1 MIKDIRYSGFATAPS
16 DYDCP
21 DGQLAVSLGAI
32 VEDGALHP
40 IRKPSEVFTLE
51 DGHTVLALHDGRYII
66 ADSTHKELSWT
77 TDGKTK
83 GQIGETDTPVTQ
95 VTSLGNTLIALTANG
110 PVYFLWSDGTYKTL
124 GSKIP
129 DVDISFGL
137 IGRPRLFSVSDESKS
152 TFTVSGFSIHENKIT
167 EEFTQADKE
176 TITNQ
181 IMAKV
186 NKFVAEQTVQK
197 GRFCFPFFVR
207 YALRLYDGSL
217 VLHSAPI
224 MMNPCTKG
232 GPAVFWTRTKG
243 KDNVYTSATCDIMLM
258 AASLDYRL
266 IDAAEPDGM
275 FGAKPVSQRLS
286 EWKDIVKSVDV
297 YISRPIYTYDQGG
310 YISNMGDTDNL
321 DSVFIGKLYAS
332 NGSIH
337 GTVYE
342 REEDKLIGP
351 YLSHDFLDY
360 YAEWDFSRIYAMY
373 FSANRTYPNTTFHLP
388 EFSEGKVRET
398 LQNTASFYKLCS
410 IPIEEL
416 TANKSKRTEIVVDDE
431 YLQSLTN
438 REVMT
443 DDYLTHDRITAED
456 AYVYN
461 NRLNLSGLSRKPF
474 RGFYAES
481 MFAWCDSTVSYDIDE
496 EKDYT
501 IYIQKSDGTY
511 YPSYKMRVLINEDGI
526 TESVS
531 ASYPNGSLGM
541 LQFLS
546 YETTIKG
553 EGGNDITIQKKRSHG
568 CYMFY
573 PNANAYKIVIYNGGK
588 AVYMADLTPHEFLNG
603 AYCLLDYDMVRENN
617 YSSVPIPPETI
628 IPEGT
633 IAFPFPMP
641 NKLYTSEVNNPFYF
655 PLSGINTV
663 GTGRIIGISS
673 AAKALSEGQFGQFP
687 LYAFTTEGVWA
698 MEVAADGTYSARQ
711 PISRDV
717 CTGRESITQM
727 NSSVLF
733 ATERGIMQIS
743 GSAVSCITDSIDAD
757 KPFSPASLPLLH
769 LISLD
774 ATNFKA
780 TPLRQFVKGC
790 SMVYDYTNQ
799 QVIVSNPAYEQAL
812 VLSLKSGQWAH
823 MGMKIDRAVPSHP
836 NALAMMKNTLVD
848 FSTRLDEKVN
858 VSLITRPFKLDAP
871 DIHKTIR
878 QIIQRGV
885 GNTGIQALYASN
897 DLQNWVSV
905 WACNGARMGAFSG
918 TPYKYFRMALSLK
931 AVADTSLSGFSVE
944 YLPKL
949 TDRLR

>member
-66 ADSTHKELSWT
+66 ADSARTQLSW
-77 TDGKTK
+77 KV
-83 GQIGETDTPVTQ
+83 GEKYKEFGSTDTPVTQ

-110 PVYFLWSDGTYKTL
+110 PVYFLWSDGAYKKL

-167 EEFTQADKE
+167 EEFTQKDKE

-197 GRFCFPFFVR
+197 GRFCLPFFVR
-207 YALRLYDGSL
+207 YAIRLYDGSL
-217 VLHSAPI
+217 VMHSAPI
-224 MMNPCTKG
+224 LMNPCTKG
-232 GPAVFWTRTKG
+232 GPAVFWTRAKG
-243 KDNVYTSATCDIMLM
+243 KDVVYTSATCDIMLM
-258 AASLDYRL
+258 AASLDYKL

-275 FGAKPVSQRLS
+275 FEAKPVSERLS
-286 EWKDIVKSVDV
+286 DWKDIVKSVDV
-297 YISRPIYTYDQGG
+297 YISRPMYTYDQGG

-342 REEDKLIGP
+342 RGEDKLIGP
-351 YLSHDFLDY
+351 YFSYDFLDY
-360 YAEWDFSRIYAMY
+360 YAEWDLSRIYAMY
-373 FSANRTYPNTTFHLP
+373 FSANREYPNTTFHLP
-388 EFSEGKVRET
+388 EFSDGKVRET

-410 IPIEEL
+410 IPVEEL
-416 TANKSKRTEIVVDDE
+416 TANKDKRTEIVVDDE

-443 DDYLTHDRITAED
+443 DNYLTHDRITAED
-456 AYVYN
+456 AHVYN
-461 NRLNLSGLSRKPF
+461 NRLNLSGLKRKPF

-481 MFAWCDSTVSYDIDE
+481 MFAWCDSTVSFSIDA

-501 IYIQKSDGTY
+501 ILIQKSTDGTF
-511 YPSYKMRVLINEDGI
+511 YPPYKMRVLINEDGI

-531 ASYPNGSLGM
+531 ASNPNGSLGM

-546 YETTIKG
+546 YETTIKE
-553 EGGNDITIQKKRSHG
+553 EGGKDITIMKKRSHG

-617 YSSVPIPPETI
+617 YSSVSIPSESITPG
-628 IPEGT
+628 GT
-633 IAFPFPMP
+633 IVFPFPMP

-687 LYAFTTEGVWA
+687 LYTFTTEGVWA

-727 NSSVLF
+727 DSSVLF

-743 GSAVSCITDSIDAD
+743 GSAVSCITDSIDTD

-774 ATNFKA
+774 AANFKA

-799 QVIVSNPAYEQAL
+799 QVIVSNPEYEQAL

-823 MGMKIDRAVPSHP
+823 MSIKIDRAVPSYP
-836 NALAMMKNTLVD
+836 NALAMIKNTLVD
-848 FSTRLDEKVN
+848 FSTRLDENVK

-918 TPYKYFRMALSLK
+918 TPYKYFRMALSLE
-931 AVADTSLSGFSVE
+931 AVSDTSLSGFSVE

>member
-40 IRKPSEVFTLE
+40 IRKPSELFTLE
-51 DGHTVLALHDGRYII
+51 DEGTVLALHDGRYII
-66 ADSTHKELSWT
+66 SDSARTKLSW
-77 TDGKTK
+77 KV
-83 GQIGETDTPVTQ
+83 GEKSVEFGSTDTPVTQ

-110 PVYFLWSDGTYKTL
+110 PVYFLWSDGVYKTL

-152 TFTVSGFSIHENKIT
+152 TFTVSGFSIKESDLAK
-167 EEFTQADKE
+167 EFKKEDKE

-197 GRFCFPFFVR
+197 GRFCLPFFVR

-217 VLHSAPI
+217 VMHSAPI
-224 MMNPCTKG
+224 LMNPCTKG
-232 GPAVFWTRTKG
+232 GPAVLWTRIKG
-243 KDNVYTSATCDIMLM
+243 KDSEYTSATCDIMLM
-258 AASLDYRL
+258 AATLDYKL

-275 FGAKPVSQRLS
+275 LEVKDVSERLS
-286 EWKDIVKSVDV
+286 DWKDIVKSVDV

-310 YISNMGDTDNL
+310 YISNMSDTDNL

-332 NGSIH
+332 NGNEEE
-337 GTVYE
+337 TTNK
-342 REEDKLIGP
+342 REEDKLIGK
-351 YLSHDFLDY
+351 YSSYGFLNY

-373 FSANRTYPNTTFHLP
+373 FSENRTYPNTTFHLP

-456 AYVYN
+456 AHVYN

-481 MFAWCDSTVSYDIDE
+481 MFAWCDSTVSFDIDE
-496 EKDYT
+496 KKDYT
-501 IYIQKSDGTY
+501 IFIQKSDGTY
-511 YPSYKMRVLINEDGI
+511 YPSYKMMVLINEDGI

-531 ASYPNGSLGM
+531 ASYPNGYLGM

-553 EGGNDITIQKKRSHG
+553 EGGKDITIMKKRSHG

-603 AYCLLDYDMVRENN
+603 AYCLLDYDMIRENN
-617 YSSVPIPPETI
+617 YSSVSIPPEPI

-633 IAFPFPMP
+633 IEFPFPMP

-698 MEVAADGTYSARQ
+698 MEVAANGTYSARQ

-727 NSSVLF
+727 DSSVLF

-769 LISLD
+769 LISQD

-780 TPLRQFVKGC
+780 TPLRQFVNGC

-799 QVIVSNPAYEQAL
+799 QVIVSNPEYDHAL

-823 MGMKIDRAVPSHP
+823 MAIKIDRAVPSYP
-836 NALAMMKNTLVD
+836 NALAMMENTLVD
-848 FSTRLDEKVN
+848 FSNRLDEEVQ

-918 TPYKYFRMALSLK
+918 TPYKYFRMALSLE
-931 AVADTSLSGFSVE
+931 ATADTSLSGFSVE

>member
-51 DGHTVLALHDGRYII
+51 NGHTVLALHDGRYII
-66 ADSTHKELSWT
+66 ADSARTQLSW
-77 TDGKTK
+77 K
-83 GQIGETDTPVTQ
+83 GGEKPVKFGSTDTPVTQ
-95 VTSLGNTLIALTANG
+95 VTSLGNTLVALTANG
-110 PVYFLWSDGTYKTL
+110 PVYFLWSDGAYKTL

-152 TFTVSGFSIHENKIT
+152 TFTVSGFSIKEDDLNKDFSEDIKRTIT
-167 EEFTQADKE
+167 E
-176 TITNQ
+176 Q

-186 NKFVAEQTVQK
+186 NRFLSEQSVQK
-197 GRFCFPFFVR
+197 GRFSLPFFVR

-217 VLHSAPI
+217 VMHSAPI
-224 MMNPCTKG
+224 LMNPCTKG
-232 GPAVFWTRTKG
+232 GPTVFLTGTKG
-243 KDNVYTSATCDIMLM
+243 SEEKYSEFICDIMLM
-258 AASLDYRL
+258 AATLDYQFL
-266 IDAAEPDGM
+266 QTNESKSLAN
-275 FGAKPVSQRLS
+275 
-286 EWKDIVKSVDV
+286 WKDIVKSVDV
-297 YISRPIYTYDQGG
+297 YISRPIYTYDQEG
-310 YISNMGDTDNL
+310 YISNVYDLDNV

-332 NGSIH
+332 NGNKEGVTTI
-337 GTVYE
+337 
-342 REEDKLIGP
+342 REEDKLLGTFDN
-351 YLSHDFLDY
+351 YDFLDY
-360 YAEWDFSRIYAMY
+360 YAEWKYKDIYKFY
-373 FSANRTYPNTTFHLP
+373 FSKDNHRTFHLP
-388 EFSEGKVRET
+388 EFSENKVRET

-416 TANKSKRTEIVVDDE
+416 TDDKSMRTEIVVDDE

-456 AYVYN
+456 AYIYN
-461 NRLNLSGLSRKPF
+461 NRLNLSGLNRKPF

-481 MFAWCDSTVSYDIDE
+481 MFAYCNTSVSIA
-496 EKDYT
+496 
-501 IYIQKSDGTY
+501 YIGES
-511 YPSYKMRVLINEDGI
+511 INVTDNEGANQEYEIIVCIKEDGI
-526 TESVS
+526 ESIVKS
-531 ASYPNGSLGM
+531 DLSVDYYKYAPEFGTLISYLLTKSS
-541 LQFLS
+541 F
-546 YETTIKG
+546 
-553 EGGNDITIQKKRSHG
+553 G
-568 CYMFY
+568 CYLFY
-573 PNANAYKIVIYNGGK
+573 PNANAYKMIVRQSGGGSAYEVK
-588 AVYMADLTPHEFLNG
+588 LTPHEFLNG
-603 AYCLLDYDMVRENN
+603 AYCLLDYEMVRDNNITDLPDIAEN
-617 YSSVPIPPETI
+617 I
-628 IPEGT
+628 
-633 IAFPFPMP
+633 FPMP

-687 LYAFTTEGVWA
+687 LYTFTTEGVWA
-698 MEVAADGTYSARQ
+698 MEVVADGTYSARQ

-727 NSSVLF
+727 DSSVLF

-769 LISLD
+769 LISQE
-774 ATNFKA
+774 AANFKA

-799 QVIVSNPAYEQAL
+799 QVIVCNPAYGHAL

-823 MGMKIDRAVPSHP
+823 MDMKIDRAVPSYP

-848 FSTRLDEKVN
+848 FSNRLDEEVQ

-918 TPYKYFRMALSLK
+918 TPYKYFRMALSLEAK
-931 AVADTSLSGFSVE
+931 ADTSLSGFSVD

>member
-1 MIKDIRYSGFATAPS
+1 MIKNIRYSGFATAPS

-40 IRKPSEVFTLE
+40 IRKPSEVFTLD

-66 ADSTHKELSWT
+66 ADSAHTKLSWK
-77 TDGKTK
+77 DGEKYK
-83 GQIGETDTPVTQ
+83 EFGSTDTPVTQ
-95 VTSLGNTLIALTANG
+95 VTSLGNTLVALTANG
-110 PVYFLWSDGTYKTL
+110 PVYFLWSGGVYKQL

-152 TFTVSGFSIHENKIT
+152 TFTVSGFSIKESDLAK
-167 EEFTQADKE
+167 EFKKEDKE

-186 NKFVAEQTVQK
+186 NKFMAEQTVQK
-197 GRFCFPFFVR
+197 GRFCLPFFVR

-217 VLHSAPI
+217 VSHSAPI
-224 MMNPCTKG
+224 LMNPCTKG
-232 GPAVFWTRTKG
+232 GPAVLWTRAKG
-243 KDNVYTSATCDIMLM
+243 KDSVYTSATCDIMLM
-258 AASLDYRL
+258 AASLDYKL

-275 FGAKPVSQRLS
+275 LEVKPVSERLS
-286 EWKDIVKSVDV
+286 DWKDIVKSVDV

-332 NGSIH
+332 NGNKEE
-337 GTVYE
+337 TTKE
-342 REEDKLIGP
+342 LEEDKLIGK
-351 YLSHDFLDY
+351 YSSYDFLGY

-373 FSANRTYPNTTFHLP
+373 FSANREYPNTTFHLP
-388 EFSEGKVRET
+388 EFSDGKVRET

-410 IPIEEL
+410 IPVEEL
-416 TANKSKRTEIVVDDE
+416 TTNKDNRTEIVVDDE

-456 AYVYN
+456 AHVYN

-481 MFAWCDSTVSYDIDE
+481 MFAWCDSTVNFLIDKE
-496 EKDYT
+496 DNYT
-501 IYIQKSDGTY
+501 IFIQKSDGIY
-511 YPSYKMRVLINEDGI
+511 YPPYKMRVLINEDGI
-526 TESVS
+526 TKSVS

-553 EGGNDITIQKKRSHG
+553 EGGKDITIMKKRSHG

-573 PNANAYKIVIYNGGK
+573 PNANAYKIVIYNGAT

-603 AYCLLDYDMVRENN
+603 AYCLLDYDMVRGNN
-617 YSSVPIPPETI
+617 YSPESIPTETTT
-628 IPEGT
+628 PGGT

-687 LYAFTTEGVWA
+687 LYTFTTEGVWA

-717 CTGRESITQM
+717 CTGKESITQM
-727 NSSVLF
+727 DSSVLF

-769 LISLD
+769 LISQD
-774 ATNFKA
+774 AANFNA

-799 QVIVSNPAYEQAL
+799 QVIVSNPACEQAL

-823 MGMKIDRAVPSHP
+823 MGMKIDRAVPSYP

-848 FSTRLDEKVN
+848 FSNRLDEVVQ

-871 DIHKTIR
+871 DVHKTIR

-885 GNTGIQALYASN
+885 GNTGIHALYASN

-918 TPYKYFRMALSLK
+918 TPYKYFRMALSLE
-931 AVADTSLSGFSVE
+931 AVADTSLSGFSVD
-944 YLPKL
+944 YVPKL

>member
-40 IRKPSEVFTLE
+40 IRKPSEVFTLK

-66 ADSTHKELSWT
+66 ADSTHKELSW
-77 TDGKTK
+77 KV
-83 GQIGETDTPVTQ
+83 GEKSVEFGSTDTPVTQ

-110 PVYFLWSDGTYKTL
+110 PMYFLWSNGAYKTL

-152 TFTVSGFSIHENKIT
+152 TFTVSGFSINESDLAKDFKKT
-167 EEFTQADKE
+167 DKE

-197 GRFCFPFFVR
+197 GRFCLPFFVR

-217 VLHSAPI
+217 VMHSAPI
-224 MMNPCTKG
+224 LMNPCTKG
-232 GPAVFWTRTKG
+232 GPTVLWTRAKG
-243 KDNVYTSATCDIMLM
+243 KDQVYSSADCDIMLM
-258 AASLDYRL
+258 AASLDYKL
-266 IDAAEPDGM
+266 IDASEPDGILE
-275 FGAKPVSQRLS
+275 AKDTSQRLS
-286 EWKDIVKSVDV
+286 DWKDIVKSVDV
-297 YISRPIYTYDQGG
+297 YISRPMYTYDQGG

-332 NGSIH
+332 NGNKEE
-337 GTVYE
+337 TTEE
-342 REEDKLIGP
+342 REEDKLIGS
-351 YLSHDFLDY
+351 YSSHEFLDY

-727 NSSVLF
+727 DSSVLF

-769 LISLD
+769 LISQD
-774 ATNFKA
+774 AANFQA

-799 QVIVSNPAYEQAL
+799 QVIVSSPECEQAL

-823 MGMKIDRAVPSHP
+823 MAIKIDRVVPSYP
-836 NALAMMKNTLVD
+836 NALAMTNGKLVD
-848 FSTRLDEKVN
+848 FSNRLDEEVK

-918 TPYKYFRMALSLK
+918 TPYKYFRMALSLE
-931 AVADTSLSGFSVE
+931 ATADTSLSGFSVE

>member
-66 ADSTHKELSWT
+66 ADSARTQLSW
-77 TDGKTK
+77 KV
-83 GQIGETDTPVTQ
+83 GEKYKEFGSTDTPVTQ

-110 PVYFLWSDGTYKTL
+110 PVYFLWSDGAYKKL

-152 TFTVSGFSIHENKIT
+152 TFTVSGFSIKEDELNKDFSKDIKRTIT
-167 EEFTQADKE
+167 E
-176 TITNQ
+176 Q

-186 NKFVAEQTVQK
+186 NRFLSEQSVQK
-197 GRFCFPFFVR
+197 GRFSLPFFVR

-217 VLHSAPI
+217 VMHSAPI
-224 MMNPCTKG
+224 LMNPCTKG
-232 GPAVFWTRTKG
+232 GPTVFYTGTKG
-243 KDNVYTSATCDIMLM
+243 TEDKYSAFLCDIMLM
-258 AASLDYRL
+258 AATLDYQFL
-266 IDAAEPDGM
+266 QTKE
-275 FGAKPVSQRLS
+275 SQSLAN
-286 EWKDIVKSVDV
+286 WKDIVKSVDV
-297 YISRPIYTYDQGG
+297 YISRPIYTYDQEG
-310 YISNMGDTDNL
+310 YISNVYDQDNF

-332 NGSIH
+332 GKATEN
-337 GTVYE
+337 VA
-342 REEDKLIGP
+342 EEDKLLGTFDND
-351 YLSHDFLDY
+351 DFLNY
-360 YAEWDFSRIYAMY
+360 YAEWKYKDISKFY
-373 FSANRTYPNTTFHLP
+373 FSKDNHRTFHLP
-388 EFSEGKVRET
+388 EFSENKVRET

-410 IPIEEL
+410 IPIEDL
-416 TANKSKRTEIVVDDE
+416 TKSIYKRTEIVVDNE
-431 YLQSLTN
+431 YLQALTN

-461 NRLNLSGLSRKPF
+461 NRLNLSGLNRKPF

-481 MFAWCDSTVSYDIDE
+481 MFAYCNTSVSIAYEGGSIKVTNE
-496 EKDYT
+496 GANQEYEIIVCIK
-501 IYIQKSDGTY
+501 
-511 YPSYKMRVLINEDGI
+511 EDGI
-526 TESVS
+526 ETIVKSDLSDDWPKYE
-531 ASYPNGSLGM
+531 PEFGSLI
-541 LQFLS
+541 S
-546 YETTIKG
+546 YLLTK
-553 EGGNDITIQKKRSHG
+553 SSFG
-568 CYMFY
+568 CYLFY
-573 PNANAYKIVIYNGGK
+573 PNANAYKMIVRQSGGGSAYEVK
-588 AVYMADLTPHEFLNG
+588 LTPHEFLNG
-603 AYCLLDYDMVRENN
+603 AYCLLDYEMVRDYNITDLPDIAEN
-617 YSSVPIPPETI
+617 V
-628 IPEGT
+628 
-633 IAFPFPMP
+633 FPMP

-687 LYAFTTEGVWA
+687 LYTFTTEGVWA

-727 NSSVLF
+727 DSSVLF

-823 MGMKIDRAVPSHP
+823 MAIKIDRAVPSYP
-836 NALAMMKNTLVD
+836 NALAMTDGKLVD
-848 FSTRLDEKVN
+848 FSTRLDEEVN

-931 AVADTSLSGFSVE
+931 AAADTSLSGFSVE

>member
-1 MIKDIRYSGFATAPS
+1 MVKDIRYSGFATAPS

-51 DGHTVLALHDGRYII
+51 NGDTVLALHDGRFII
-66 ADSTHKELSWT
+66 ADSARTKLSWK
-77 TDGKTK
+77 DGEKSGT
-83 GQIGETDTPVTQ
+83 IGSTDTPVTQ
-95 VTSLGNTLIALTANG
+95 VTSLGNTLVALTANG
-110 PVYFLWSDGTYKTL
+110 PVYFLWSDGAYKTL

-152 TFTVSGFSIHENKIT
+152 TFTVSGFSIKESELEKDFKK
-167 EEFTQADKE
+167 EDKE

-197 GRFCFPFFVR
+197 GRFCLPFFVR

-217 VLHSAPI
+217 VSHSAPI
-224 MMNPCTKG
+224 LMNPCTKG
-232 GPAVFWTRTKG
+232 GPAVFWTRGKG
-243 KDNVYTSATCDIMLM
+243 KDDVYSSADCDIMLM
-258 AASLDYRL
+258 AASLDYKL
-266 IDAAEPDGM
+266 IDAAEPDEM
-275 FGAKPVSQRLS
+275 LEVKSVSERLS

-297 YISRPIYTYDQGG
+297 YISRPMYTYDQGG

-332 NGSIH
+332 NGNKEGI
-337 GTVYE
+337 TTK

-351 YLSHDFLDY
+351 YSSYDFLDY
-360 YAEWDFSRIYAMY
+360 YAEWDLSRIYAMY
-373 FSANRTYPNTTFHLP
+373 FSANREYPNTTFHLP
-388 EFSEGKVRET
+388 EFSDGKVRET

-410 IPIEEL
+410 IPVEEL
-416 TANKSKRTEIVVDDE
+416 TANKDKRTEIVVDDE

-456 AYVYN
+456 AHVYN

-481 MFAWCDSTVSYDIDE
+481 MFAWCDSTISFSIDKE
-496 EKDYT
+496 NDYT
-501 IYIQKSDGTY
+501 IFIQKSTDGTF
-511 YPSYKMRVLINEDGI
+511 YPSYKMMVLINEDGI

-546 YETTIKG
+546 YDITIKG
-553 EGGNDITIQKKRSHG
+553 EGENDITIQKKRSHG
-568 CYMFY
+568 CYLFY

-617 YSSVPIPPETI
+617 YSSVSIPPEPI

-633 IAFPFPMP
+633 IVFPFPMP
-641 NKLYTSEVNNPFYF
+641 NKLYTSQVNNPFYF

-698 MEVAADGTYSARQ
+698 MEVASDGTYSARQ

-727 NSSVLF
+727 DSSVLF

-757 KPFSPASLPLLH
+757 KTFSHASLPM
-769 LISLD
+769 IGDIMPEAAAFS
-774 ATNFKA
+774 AA
-780 TPLRQFVKGC
+780 PLKQFIKGC

-799 QVIVSNPAYEQAL
+799 QVIVCNPTYGHAL

-823 MGMKIDRAVPSHP
+823 MDIRINRVVPSYP
-836 NALAMMKNTLVD
+836 NALAMMENTLVD
-848 FSTRLDEKVN
+848 FSTRLDEEVE
-858 VSLITRPFKLDAP
+858 VSLITRPFKLGAP

-885 GNTGIQALYASN
+885 RNTGIQALYASN
-897 DLQNWVSV
+897 DLLNWVSV

-918 TPYKYFRMALSLK
+918 TPYKYFRIALSLE
-931 AVADTSLSGFSVE
+931 AVADTSLSGFSVD
-944 YLPKL
+944 YVPKL

>member
-40 IRKPSEVFTLE
+40 IRKPAEVFTL
-51 DGHTVLALHDGRYII
+51 DNGDTVLALHDGRYII
-66 ADSTHKELSWT
+66 ADSARTKLSWT
-77 TDGKTK
+77 TDGDKYVA
-83 GQIGETDTPVTQ
+83 IGPTDTPVTQ
-95 VTSLGNTLIALTANG
+95 VTSLGNTLVALTANG
-110 PVYFLWSDGTYKTL
+110 PVYFLWSDGEYKTL

-137 IGRPRLFSVSDESKS
+137 IGRPRLFSVSDDSKKKFNI
-152 TFTVSGFSIHENKIT
+152 TFLPITQGDVNNNKELSSKNKVEIT
-167 EEFTQADKE
+167 SQV
-176 TITNQ
+176 
-181 IMAKV
+181 MPMV

-217 VLHSAPI
+217 VSHSAPI
-224 MMNPCTKG
+224 LMNPSTKAAPIVLWEPTISG
-232 GPAVFWTRTKG
+232 DIINA
-243 KDNVYTSATCDIMLM
+243 DCDIMLM
-258 AASLDYRL
+258 AATLDYQFL
-266 IDAAEPDGM
+266 QTKE
-275 FGAKPVSQRLS
+275 S
-286 EWKDIVKSVDV
+286 ESLANWKDIVKSVDV
-297 YISRPIYTYDQGG
+297 FVSRPIYTYDQGG
-310 YISNMGDTDNL
+310 EISQMADADNFN
-321 DSVFIGKLYAS
+321 SKFIGMLFNNGTS
-332 NGSIH
+332 NEV
-337 GTVYE
+337 T
-342 REEDKLIGP
+342 EDKLLGEIEGK
-351 YLSHDFLDY
+351 LNGI
-360 YAEWDFSRIYAMY
+360 YAEWKYDQIYGLY
-373 FSANRTYPNTTFHLP
+373 FSEDRTHPKKTFHLP
-388 EFSEGKVRET
+388 EFSDGKVRET

-410 IPIEEL
+410 IPVEEL
-416 TANKSKRTEIVVDDE
+416 TTNKDYRTEIVVDDE
-431 YLQSLTN
+431 YLQALTS

-461 NRLNLSGLSRKPF
+461 NRINLSGLIRKPF

-481 MFAWCDSTVSYDIDE
+481 MFAYCNSTIGMEYVGNKVIISTGSGSNQEYEIIVCI
-496 EKDYT
+496 K
-501 IYIQKSDGTY
+501 
-511 YPSYKMRVLINEDGI
+511 EDGI
-526 TESVS
+526 ESIVKSDLSDNYDWGDFGTLIQYLSYWESVDGVQTDS
-531 ASYPNGSLGM
+531 
-541 LQFLS
+541 
-546 YETTIKG
+546 
-553 EGGNDITIQKKRSHG
+553 KRSFG
-568 CYMFY
+568 CYLFY
-573 PNANAYKIVIYNGGK
+573 PNANAYKMIVRNSVGGSEYEVK
-588 AVYMADLTPHEFLNG
+588 LTPHEFLNG
-603 AYCLLDYDMVRENN
+603 AYCLLDYEMVRDVNTKEIPDIAEN
-617 YSSVPIPPETI
+617 V
-628 IPEGT
+628 
-633 IAFPFPMP
+633 FPMP

-687 LYAFTTEGVWA
+687 LYTFTTEGVWA

-717 CTGRESITQM
+717 CTGKESITQM
-727 NSSVLF
+727 DSSVLF

-743 GSAVSCITDSIDAD
+743 GSTVSCITDSIDAD

-769 LISLD
+769 LISQE
-774 ATNFKA
+774 AAGFKA

-790 SMVYDYTNQ
+790 RMVYDYTNQ
-799 QVIVSNPAYEQAL
+799 QVIVSNPAHEQAL

-823 MGMKIDRAVPSHP
+823 MAMKINRAVPSYP
-836 NALAMMKNTLVD
+836 NALAMTDGKLVD
-848 FSTRLDEKVN
+848 FSNRLDEEVQ
-858 VSLITRPFKLDAP
+858 VSLVTRPFKLDAP
-871 DIHKTIR
+871 DVHKTIR

-918 TPYKYFRMALSLK
+918 TPYKYFRMALSLE

>member
-40 IRKPSEVFTLE
+40 IRKPSEVFTLKN
-51 DGHTVLALHDGRYII
+51 GATVLALHDGRYII

-110 PVYFLWSDGTYKTL
+110 PMYFLWSDGAYKPL

-137 IGRPRLFSVSDESKS
+137 IGRPRLFSVSDESKKKFNI
-152 TFTVSGFSIHENKIT
+152 TFLPISQGDVDNNKELSSENKV
-167 EEFTQADKE
+167 K
-176 TITNQ
+176 ITNQ
-181 IMAKV
+181 VMAMV

-207 YALRLYDGSL
+207 YALRLYDDSL
-217 VLHSAPI
+217 IMHSAPI
-224 MMNPCTKG
+224 LMNPSTKAAPIVLWEPTISG
-232 GPAVFWTRTKG
+232 DIFNA
-243 KDNVYTSATCDIMLM
+243 DCDIMLM
-258 AASLDYRL
+258 AATLDYQFL
-266 IDAAEPDGM
+266 QTNE
-275 FGAKPVSQRLS
+275 S
-286 EWKDIVKSVDV
+286 ESLANWKDIVKSVDV
-297 YISRPIYTYDQGG
+297 FVSRPIYTYDQGG
-310 YISNMGDTDNL
+310 EISQMADADNFN
-321 DSVFIGKLYAS
+321 SKFIGRLFN
-332 NGSIH
+332 NGKS
-337 GTVYE
+337 GEV
-342 REEDKLIGP
+342 EEDKLLGEING
-351 YLSHDFLDY
+351 YLDGK
-360 YAEWDFSRIYAMY
+360 YAEWKYDQIYGLY
-373 FSANRTYPNTTFHLP
+373 FSTDRTHPKKTFHLP
-388 EFSEGKVRET
+388 EFSDGKVRET

-416 TANKSKRTEIVVDDE
+416 TANKVERTEIVVDDE
-431 YLQSLTN
+431 YLQALTN

-456 AYVYN
+456 AYAYN

-481 MFAWCDSTVSYDIDE
+481 MFAYCNSTIGMEYVGN
-496 EKDYT
+496 KVN
-501 IYIQKSDGTY
+501 IYFGTGNNQKY
-511 YPSYKMRVLINEDGI
+511 EIVVCIKEDGV
-526 TESVS
+526 ESIVRS
-531 ASYPNGSLGM
+531 DLFTDFSGSNFNTLV
-541 LQFLS
+541 QYLS
-546 YETTIKG
+546 YWENG
-553 EGGNDITIQKKRSHG
+553 ADSKRSFG
-568 CYMFY
+568 CYLFY
-573 PNANAYKIVIYNGGK
+573 PNANAYKMIVRNSGSGSEYEVK
-588 AVYMADLTPHEFLNG
+588 LTPHEFLNG
-603 AYCLLDYDMVRENN
+603 AYCLLDYEMERDVNTEEIPDIAEN
-617 YSSVPIPPETI
+617 V
-628 IPEGT
+628 
-633 IAFPFPMP
+633 FPMP

-727 NSSVLF
+727 DSSVLF

-757 KPFSPASLPLLH
+757 KSFSPASLPLLH

-774 ATNFKA
+774 ATNLKA

-799 QVIVSNPAYEQAL
+799 QVIVSNPAYEHAL

-823 MGMKIDRAVPSHP
+823 MGMKIDRAVPSYP

-848 FSTRLDEKVN
+848 FSTRLDEDVN

-918 TPYKYFRMALSLK
+918 TPYKYFRMALSLE
-931 AVADTSLSGFSVE
+931 ATAYTSLSGFSVE

>member
-32 VEDGALHP
+32 VEDGALRP
-40 IRKPSEVFTLE
+40 IRKPSEVFTLK

-77 TDGKTK
+77 TDGNNSGT
-83 GQIGETDTPVTQ
+83 IGSTDTPVTQ

-110 PVYFLWSDGTYKTL
+110 PMYILWSDGAYKPL

-152 TFTVSGFSIHENKIT
+152 TFTVSGFSIHEDDLNKDFSEEIKRTIT
-167 EEFTQADKE
+167 E
-176 TITNQ
+176 Q

-186 NKFVAEQTVQK
+186 NRFLAEQSVQK
-197 GRFCFPFFVR
+197 GRFSLPFFVR

-224 MMNPCTKG
+224 LMNPCTKG
-232 GPAVFWTRTKG
+232 GPTVFFTGTKG
-243 KDNVYTSATCDIMLM
+243 SDEKYSAFFCDIMLM
-258 AASLDYRL
+258 AATLDYQFL
-266 IDAAEPDGM
+266 QTNE
-275 FGAKPVSQRLS
+275 S
-286 EWKDIVKSVDV
+286 ESLENWKDIVKSVDV
-297 YISRPIYTYDQGG
+297 YISRPIYTYDQEG
-310 YISNMGDTDNL
+310 YISNVYDMDNF

-332 NGSIH
+332 SKEAGE
-337 GTVYE
+337 VA
-342 REEDKLIGP
+342 EEDKLLGTFDN
-351 YLSHDFLDY
+351 YDFLDY
-360 YAEWDFSRIYAMY
+360 YAEWKYQDISKFY
-373 FSANRTYPNTTFHLP
+373 FSKGKRRTFHLP
-388 EFSEGKVRET
+388 EFSENKVRET

-461 NRLNLSGLSRKPF
+461 NRINLSGLKRKPF

-481 MFAWCDSTVSYDIDE
+481 MFAYCNTSVSIA
-496 EKDYT
+496 
-501 IYIQKSDGTY
+501 
-511 YPSYKMRVLINEDGI
+511 YKEGSINVTANEGANQVYEIIVCIKEDGI
-526 TESVS
+526 ESIVKSDLSNDYSES
-531 ASYPNGSLGM
+531 APEFGTLTYYLLTKSS
-541 LQFLS
+541 F
-546 YETTIKG
+546 
-553 EGGNDITIQKKRSHG
+553 G
-568 CYMFY
+568 CYLFY
-573 PNANAYKIVIYNGGK
+573 PNANAYKMIVRKSGGGSAYEVK
-588 AVYMADLTPHEFLNG
+588 LTPHEFLNG
-603 AYCLLDYDMVRENN
+603 AYCLLDYEMVRDYNITDLPDIAEN
-617 YSSVPIPPETI
+617 V
-628 IPEGT
+628 
-633 IAFPFPMP
+633 FPMP

-727 NSSVLF
+727 DSSVIF

-743 GSAVSCITDSIDAD
+743 GSTVSCITENIDAD
-757 KPFSPASLPLLH
+757 KPFSPSCLPMLC
-769 LISLD
+769 LISEP
-774 ATNFKA
+774 AASFKSI
-780 TPLRQFVKGC
+780 PLRQFVKGC

-799 QVIVSNPAYEQAL
+799 QVIVSNHAYEQAL

-823 MGMKIDRAVPSHP
+823 MDMKIYRAVPSYP
-836 NALAMMKNTLVD
+836 NALAMTDGKLVD

-885 GNTGIQALYASN
+885 ENSGIQALYASN

-905 WACNGARMGAFSG
+905 WACNGPRMGSFSG
-918 TPYKYFRMALSLK
+918 TPYKYFRMALSLE